1 MEASALKRGWI
12 YVKTENVLWASGH
25 ENCPG
30 AVSVCVVS
38 TSKCFVTP
46 TSWPSWHKG
55 NDPIDPS
62 REAFVFLN
70 PRPLWTKCKT
80 LYGQNLF
87 MPAPQVRRDEFNRKE
102 RWRHSSNSLL
112 SFLLSLHSHWVTNR
126 QALLMI
132 LHLLKYQ
139 SNVSVSS
146 LLDGFM
152 YLTTLK
158 HQECILLPNK
168 TLVKLSATVAFP
180 RRNPGAPTG
189 PILEILDHIVN
200 CIWRALCEP
209 CWDVLGGS

>member
-1 MEASALKRGWI
+1 MEASALRENWECPLGFRTRELSRCCLRLCCLHFKMLCHTDILTLLTQRQWPHRS
-12 YVKTENVLWASGH
+12 VKGS
-25 ENCPG
+25 
-30 AVSVCVVS
+30 
-38 TSKCFVTP
+38 F
-46 TSWPSWHKG
+46 
-55 NDPIDPS
+55 S
-62 REAFVFLN
+62 RILAHFEQNAKHYLD
-70 PRPLWTKCKT
+70 KT
-80 LYGQNLF
+80 CLCQ
-87 MPAPQVRRDEFNRKE
+87 
-102 RWRHSSNSLL
+102 
-112 SFLLSLHSHWVTNR
+112 
-126 QALLMI
+126 
-132 LHLLKYQ
+132 LLKWGGTSLIEKNVEGIPPILCFLSCCPFILIGSQIGKPCWWSSIYSSYQ
-139 SNVSVSS
+139 SNVLVSS